1 MPALNIKST
10 HKPIKTY
17 YAELKA
23 YAKIG
28 AEHEGAVRTAFQNL
42 LQHYCRQVNLILVC
56 EKTRVFPPDK
66 GGQGGSGQTA
76 PRRRIRLDGEIV
88 DAFDLPHGHWEA
100 KDTHDN
106 LPTEAR
112 RKAEAGYP
120 FKNIIIQSPTRALL
134 YQNGHLRL
142 DVDLTDPSNLINL
155 LSTFFA
161 YQEENIVDWYAAVEE
176 FKEKVPVLGR
186 GIAERIETEMQD
198 NPVFRQ
204 AFGNFHQQCRA
215 SIDPNLTEAE
225 VEEMLIQHLLTERI
239 FRTVFDNPDFTNRNI
254 IAQEIEKVIH
264 ILTRRSPS
272 RSEFLRPLD
281 PFYTAIEKTAAT
293 ITDFSQKQAFLNT
306 VYEQFFQGFSVDVAD
321 THGIVYTP
329 QPIVDFMVKSVEH
342 VLNTEF
348 GRSLSDMGVHV
359 IDPFVGTGNFIVRL
373 MQEIQGRRLPQK
385 YREELHCN
393 EVMLLPYYI
402 ASLNIEHAYFERT
415 GDYEPF
421 PHICFV
427 DTFDTFGL
435 MDASHQTGQ
444 FSYFTPENTLR
455 VEEQREIPM
464 FVVIGNPPYNAGQ
477 KNENDNNKNRQ
488 HVGVDARVRD
498 TFAADSSAQLK
509 NKLYDPYVK
518 AFRWAMDKLG
528 DEGVVAFVTNNSFID
543 AQMFDGMRKH
553 LSEEFDTLYILDL
566 GGNVRKGQPGDANVF
581 GIQVGVSIN
590 ILVRSKREVG
600 GVSNPDLAFQI
611 RYNDETADLS
621 KTRTFAFLDE
631 HQHVGNVAWK
641 ELTPDKRHTWLTAD
655 LHNDFD
661 TFIPMGSKE
670 AKASGNDIENTLFK
684 TYSLGVS
691 TNRDTWVYNFNRE
704 TLSENV
710 QAMIEVYNDQVFKW
724 ERRTTQDTN
733 VDAFV
738 RYDDSKIKWSRD
750 LKAKLKRGRLAE
762 FAQEKVQHALYRPFT
777 KNCLFF
783 DRVLN
788 DQARSIFPTSKTE
801 MVNQVI
807 CVSMTPE
814 KPFTCLITDCI
825 PNLVVTGGFG
835 SPTQSFPFYTYDED
849 GTNRREN
856 ITDWALTEFQT
867 HYGDDNITKWDIFH
881 YTYGLLHHPGY
892 REQYQ
897 ENLKR
902 DLPHIPTPLAPL
914 DRGVAADFWE
924 FAKAGARLADIH
936 VNYES
941 QPEYDKLNPIET
953 PGMQVGLSVDRMKF
967 STDKTQLKYND
978 FLTLEGIPMEVFEY
992 RLGNRSALEWVVDQY
1007 RVKIDKRSGI
1017 VNDPNRDEDEE
1028 YILRLIGQ
1036 VITVSLETVDI
1047 VNRLPAL

>member
-1 MPALNIKST
+1 MSALNIKPT
-10 HKPIKTY
+10 HKPIKNY
-17 YAELKA
+17 YTELKA

-28 AEHEGAVRTAFQNL
+28 VEHEGAVRTAFQNL
-42 LQHYCRQVNLILVC
+42 LQHYCRRTDLILVC
-56 EKTRVFPPDK
+56 EKTH
-66 GGQGGSGQTA
+66 QT
-76 PRRRIRLDGEIV
+76 REKRRIRIDGEVV

-100 KDTHDN
+100 KDTHDD

-112 RKAEAGYP
+112 KKAAAGYP
-120 FKNIIIQSPTRALL
+120 FKNIIFQAPTRALL

-142 DVDLTDPSNLINL
+142 DVDLTDPQNLINL
-155 LSTFFA
+155 LNTFFA
-161 YQEENIVDWYAAVEE
+161 YQEENIIDWYAAVEE

-186 GIAERIETEMQD
+186 GVAKRIETEVQD
-198 NPVFRQ
+198 NPLFRQ

-215 SIDPNLTEAE
+215 SIDPNLTELE

-254 IAQEIEKVIH
+254 IAQEIEKVVH

-306 VYEQFFQGFSVDVAD
+306 VYEQFFQGFSVDIAD

-342 VLNTEF
+342 VLKTEF
-348 GRSLSDMGVHV
+348 GRSLSDMGVHI

-415 GDYEPF
+415 GSYEPF

-427 DTFDTFGL
+427 DTFDTFHL
-435 MDASHQTGQ
+435 MDAPHQTGQ
-444 FSYFTPENTLR
+444 FAYFTPENTLR

-464 FVVIGNPPYNAGQ
+464 FVVIGNPPYNASQ
-477 KNENDNNKNRQ
+477 NNENDNNRNRP
-488 HVGVDARVRD
+488 HAGVDARVRA
-498 TFAADSSAQLK
+498 TYAADSNAQSK

-528 DEGVVAFVTNNSFID
+528 DEGIVAFVTNNGFVD
-543 AQMFDGMRKH
+543 GQMFDGMRKH

-566 GGNVRKGQPGDANVF
+566 GGNVRKGQSGDSNVF

-590 ILVRSKREVG
+590 ILVKSKHTVG
-600 GVSNPDLAFQI
+600 GVSNPDLTFQI
-611 RYNDETADLS
+611 LYNDETVDVS
-621 KTRTFAFLDE
+621 KERTFAFLE
-631 HQHVGNVAWK
+631 ENQHVGNVVWQ
-641 ELTPDKRHTWLTAD
+641 ELIPDKRHAWLTEG
-655 LHNDFD
+655 LHTDFD
-661 TFIPMGSKE
+661 TFIPMGNKT
-670 AKASGNDIENTLFK
+670 AKANAGDVEGTLFK

-691 TNRDTWVYNFNRE
+691 TNRDAWVYNFNRDAL
-704 TLSENV
+704 TENV
-710 QAMIEVYNDQVFKW
+710 QRMIKCYNAQTLEWVGTKNRSGVNLDDF
-724 ERRTTQDTN
+724 
-733 VDAFV
+733 VDS
-738 RYDDSKIKWSRD
+738 DPQKISWSEG
-750 LKAKLKRGRLAE
+750 LKRKLKGGQLAE
-762 FAQEKVQHALYRPFT
+762 FAESKLRPSLYRPFT
-777 KNCLFF
+777 KTNLFF
-783 DRVLN
+783 DRAMNERVYVFP
-788 DQARSIFPTSKTE
+788 SIFPTPDTE
-801 MVNQVI
+801 NENKIM
-807 CVSMTPE
+807 CVAGIGNR
-814 KPFTCLITDCI
+814 K
-825 PNLVVTGGFG
+825 GFG
-835 SPTQSFPFYTYDED
+835 CLVINRICSLDLAFEKNQCFPFYTYAED

-856 ITDWALTEFQT
+856 ITDWVLGEFQN
-867 HYGDDNITKWDIFH
+867 HYRDGTISKWDIFH
-881 YTYGLLHHPGY
+881 YTYSLLHHPDY
-892 REQYQ
+892 RERYQ

-902 DLPHIPTPLAPL
+902 DLPHIPYTE
-914 DRGVAADFWE
+914 DFWG
-924 FAKAGARLADIH
+924 FAKAGARLADLH
-936 VNYES
+936 VNYET
-941 QPEYDKLNPIET
+941 QPEYDKLNLIET
-953 PGMQVGLSVDRMKF
+953 PGMQVDLSVERMKF
-967 STDKTQLKYND
+967 SKDKTRLRYND
-978 FLTLEGIPMEVFEY
+978 FLMLEGIPAEAFEY

-1007 RVKIDKRSGI
+1007 RVKADKRSGI
-1017 VNDPNRDEDEE
+1017 VNDPNRAEDPE

-1047 VNRLPAL
+1047 INRLPGL